1 MTTSELTL
9 AAEFPDGTREQW
21 LALVDKVLKGADFD
35 RKLVSTT
42 YDGIAIQ
49 PLYTPA
55 DRPAAEQF
63 PGQGNL
69 TRGTSAERGDL
80 PWGIT
85 QTQLHPTVAEAN
97 RQAIEDLEGGA
108 NSLALRLDIAGAGAV
123 EGIVIGSP
131 DEFAAVLEGVYLD
144 LIAISLEAGPFA
156 AQAAELLLSLYDVKG
171 IAPADRAGT
180 LGLDPLGA
188 LGATGALPQGLPAA
202 LAELRAVAARTAES
216 PNLRTVNVDTAA
228 VVDAGAS
235 EVEELA
241 VAIAT
246 AVEYVRALSAEGIDL
261 AAAFGEISFTLQ
273 ADADVFAGIA
283 KLRAARRLW
292 AHVADSAGVD
302 AAALKTPF
310 AARTATRMMSQ
321 RDPWVNMLRTT
332 AASFAAGVGGA
343 SSVTVQPFDA
353 VLGLPD
359 GLARRVARNT
369 QLILQEE
376 SSLGAVIDPAGGSNY
391 IESLTGQFS
400 ERAWAR
406 FQEIEVA
413 GGYAAVLTSGAEHQ
427 VLTTIREARLAN
439 IAKRKDPLTGVSEF
453 PNIAETLL
461 DREVVDLAALRNAAA
476 AFATPT
482 EGPAT
487 TIEALP
493 AVRNGSQFEALR
505 DASDRAL
512 ATRGIRPSI
521 FLANL
526 GPVSTHTARATYAKN
541 FFEAGGVQA
550 VGDVGF
556 DDTDAVIAAFNA
568 SGLRAAVICSSDAIY
583 AERAAQTAAALK
595 AAGATRVYLAG
606 HPGDA
611 KADYEAAG
619 VDEFVYVGA
628 NVLDVL
634 TSLLTLEGVQ

>member
-21 LALVDKVLKGADFD
+21 LALVDKVLKGADFE

-69 TRGTSAERGDL
+69 TRGIGTERGDL
-80 PWGIT
+80 PWGIA
-85 QTQLHPTVAEAN
+85 QTQLHPIVAEAN
-97 RQAIEDLEGGA
+97 RQVIEDLEGGA

-123 EGIVIGSP
+123 DGIVIGSP

-144 LIAISLEAGPFA
+144 LIAISLEAGPHA
-156 AQAAELLLSLYDVKG
+156 GQAAELLLSLYDVKG
-171 IAPADRAGT
+171 IAPADRSGT

-188 LGATGALPQGLPAA
+188 LAATGELPQGLDAA
-202 LAELRAVAARTAES
+202 LAELRDVASRTVEAK
-216 PNLRTVNVDTAA
+216 NLRTVNVDTAA

-235 EVEELA
+235 AVEELA

-246 AVEYVRALSAEGIDL
+246 AVDYVRVLADGDL
-261 AAAFGEISFTLQ
+261 AAAFGEIAFTLQ

-283 KLRAARRLW
+283 KFRAARRLW
-292 AHVADSAGVD
+292 AHVANSAGVD
-302 AAALKTPF
+302 AASLATPF

-343 SSVTVQPFDA
+343 SSVTVQPFDVA
-353 VLGLPD
+353 LGLPD
-359 GLARRVARNT
+359 GLARRIARNT

-376 SSLGAVIDPAGGSNY
+376 SNLGAVIDPAGGSNY
-391 IESLTGQFS
+391 IESLTTQFA

-406 FQEIEVA
+406 FQEIEAA
-413 GGYAAVLTSGAEHQ
+413 GGYGAVLTSGAEHQ

-461 DREVVDLAALRNAAA
+461 ERETVDLVALRSAAS
-476 AFATPT
+476 AFAAPVS
-482 EGPAT
+482 GPAT

-493 AVRNGSQFEALR
+493 AVRDGSQFEALR

-512 ATRGIRPSI
+512 AQNGARPSI

-526 GPVSTHTARATYAKN
+526 GPIATHTARATYAKN

-556 DDTDAVIAAFNA
+556 DDAAAVAAAFTA
-568 SGLRAAVICSSDAIY
+568 SGLTSAVICSSDAVY
-583 AERAAQTAAALK
+583 AERAADTAAALK
-595 AAGATRVYLAG
+595 AAGAKRVYLAG
-606 HPGDA
+606 HPGEA
-611 KADYEAAG
+611 RADYEAAG

-634 TSLLTLEGVQ
+634 TRLLTLEGVQ